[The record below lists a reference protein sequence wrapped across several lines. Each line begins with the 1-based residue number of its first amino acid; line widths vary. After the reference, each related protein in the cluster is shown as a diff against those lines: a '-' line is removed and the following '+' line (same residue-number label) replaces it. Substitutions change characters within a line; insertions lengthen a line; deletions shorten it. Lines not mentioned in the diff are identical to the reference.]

1 MRSIAIIGAGQAG
14 LLVGHALCGKGY
26 EVSLFSDKT
35 PEDFLNRSR
44 PTGTA
49 ARFDMSLEWERE
61 LGLNHWDH
69 LAPKGEGVH
78 LTFVPGK
85 LGNVLLTLL
94 GRLTRPFL
102 AIDLRLQ
109 SARWME
115 DLEKIGGRVMI
126 EDVTIPRLEE
136 IAAAHDLTIVAAG
149 RGPVI
154 KLFPRDD
161 RRSTYAKPPRFLAM
175 VNVVGISMYREYC
188 PFLPVKF
195 NFFGRYGE
203 CFWVPWLH
211 KSGQQAWSCV
221 FEAKEGGPMDQF
233 RGLKTGAEALA
244 VAKKVTREMVPWDSD
259 WLQNAE
265 LADENSWLV
274 GSFVPEVRKVVGLLP
289 SGRPVI
295 SVGDTAHSLDPIGG
309 QGANNG
315 NKMAR
320 NLVNCILEHKDQS
333 FDASWM
339 DSTFERFWSRHRFID
354 MFNNTLLE
362 PLTDPGKEL
371 LIAQYGSSGDL
382 DDRRGCQSIA
392 NAFVENFNDPAY
404 ISEAFHD
411 MAKVRALIQKL
422 TGRHW
427 MWSAMRGRVKIAA
440 AQVRQGVGQAS
451 GHPGTEPL
459 PPGRRFWETKSEA
472 QGSGDKTN
480 ART

>member
-1 MRSIAIIGAGQAG
+1 MRNVAIIGAGQAG
-14 LLVGHALCGKGY
+14 LLVGHALRRHGY
-26 EVSLFSDKT
+26 EVILFSDKT
-35 PEDFLNRSR
+35 PEDFLNHSR
-44 PTGTA
+44 PTGSA

-61 LGLNHWDH
+61 LGLNHWDY

-85 LGNVLLTLL
+85 LGNVLLTLM

-109 SARWME
+109 SARWMR
-115 DLEKIGGRVMI
+115 DLEKIGGRLMI
-126 EDVTIPRLEE
+126 EDVTVARLEE
-136 IAAAHDLTIVAAG
+136 IASAHDLTIVAAG
-149 RGPVI
+149 RGPVH
-154 KLFPRDD
+154 KLFARDD
-161 RRSTYAKPPRFLAM
+161 SRSFYTKPPRLLAM
-175 VNVVGISMYREYC
+175 VNVVGIPMHLDYC

-203 CFWVPWLH
+203 CFWVPWFH
-211 KSGQQAWSCV
+211 KDGKQAWSCV

-233 RGLKTGAEALA
+233 RGCKTGEQALA
-244 VAKKVTREMVPWDSD
+244 IAKKVTREMVPWDAEWIQS
-259 WLQNAE
+259 AE
-265 LADENSWLV
+265 LADENAWLV

-289 SGRPVI
+289 SGRPVMA
-295 SVGDTAHSLDPIGG
+295 VGDTAHSLDPIGG

-320 NLVNCILEHKDQS
+320 NLVQCILERQDQP
-333 FDASWM
+333 FDVAWM
-339 DSTFERFWSRHRFID
+339 EGTFERFWSRHRFID

-371 LIAQYGSSGDL
+371 LIAQYGSSGEL
-382 DDRRGCQSIA
+382 DDARGCQAIA

-404 ISEAFHD
+404 IAEAFHD

-427 MWSAMRGRVKIAA
+427 MWSAIRGRVTIAG
-440 AQVRQGVGQAS
+440 AQVRQALGLPS

-459 PPGRRFWETKSEA
+459 PPGRRFWEKEA
-472 QGSGDKTN
+472 EMQDSVPREAGRS
-480 ART
+480 

>member
-1 MRSIAIIGAGQAG
+1 MRNVAIIGAGQAG
-14 LLVGHALCGKGY
+14 LLVAHALRRQGY
-26 EVSLFSDKT
+26 EVSLFSDKSA
-35 PEDFLNRSR
+35 EDFLQRSR

-85 LGNVLLTLL
+85 LGNVLLTLM

-109 SARWME
+109 SARWIE
-115 DLEKIGGRVMI
+115 DLEKIGGKVLI
-126 EDVTIPRLEE
+126 EEVTIPRLEE
-136 IAAAHDLTIVAAG
+136 VAAAHDLTLVAAG
-149 RGPVI
+149 RGPAV
-154 KLFPRDD
+154 KLFQRDNG
-161 RRSTYAKPPRFLAM
+161 RSFYTKPPRLLAM
-175 VNVVGISMYREYC
+175 VNVVGIPMHLEYC

-203 CFWVPWLH
+203 CFWVPWFH
-211 KSGQQAWSCV
+211 KDGKQAWSCV

-233 RGLKTGAEALA
+233 RGCKTGAQALEI
-244 VAKKVTREMVPWDSD
+244 AKKVTREMVPWDAEWIQS
-259 WLQNAE
+259 AE

-274 GSFVPEVRKVVGLLP
+274 GSYVPEVRKAVGILP

-295 SVGDTAHSLDPIGG
+295 AVGDTAHSLDPIGG

-320 NLVNCILEHKDQS
+320 NLVNCILERQDQS
-333 FDASWM
+333 FDAEWM
-339 DSTFERFWSRHRFID
+339 QGTFERFWARHRFID

-371 LIAQYGSSGDL
+371 LIAQYGSSGEL
-382 DDRRGCQSIA
+382 DDRRGCQAIA
-392 NAFVENFNDPAY
+392 DAFVENFDDPAH
-404 ISEAFHD
+404 ITEAFHD
-411 MAKVRALIQKL
+411 RAKVRALIQKL

-427 MWSAMRGRVKIAA
+427 LWSAIRGRVKIAG
-440 AQVRQGVGQAS
+440 AQVHQALGRPS
-451 GHPGTEPL
+451 GHPGTAPL
-459 PPGRRFWETKSEA
+459 PPGRRFWEKQVETQEPVPQAASR
-472 QGSGDKTN
+472 G
-480 ART
+480 

>member
-1 MRSIAIIGAGQAG
+1 MRKVAIVGAGQAG
-14 LLVGHALCGKGY
+14 LLIAHDLRRHGY
-26 EVSLFSDKT
+26 EVALFSDKT

-78 LTFVPGK
+78 LTFVPGA
-85 LGNVLLTLL
+85 LGNVLLTLM
-94 GRLTRPFL
+94 GRLSRPFL

-115 DLEKIGGRVMI
+115 DLEKIGGKITV
-126 EDVTIPRLEE
+126 EEVTIPRLEE
-136 IAAAHDLTIVAAG
+136 IAAANDLTIVAAG
-149 RGPVI
+149 RGPVV

-161 RRSTYAKPPRFLAM
+161 GRSTYKKPPRFLAM
-175 VNVVGISMYREYC
+175 INVVNVAMHMDYC

-203 CFWVPWLH
+203 CFWVPWYH
-211 KSGQQAWSCV
+211 KGGSQAWSCV
-221 FEAKEGGPMDQF
+221 FEAKEGSPMDQF
-233 RGLKTGAEALA
+233 RGAKSGEQALDI
-244 VAKKVTREMVPWDSD
+244 AKKVTREMVPWDAE
-259 WLQNAE
+259 WLKNAE
-265 LADENSWLV
+265 LADENAWLV
-274 GSFVPEVRKVVGLLP
+274 GSFVPEVRKVVGVLP

-320 NLVNCILEHKDQS
+320 NLVQCILERQDQP
-333 FDASWM
+333 FDVPWM
-339 DSTFERFWSRHRFID
+339 ESTFEKFWARHRFID

-371 LIAQYGSSGDL
+371 LIAQYGSSGEQ
-382 DDRRGCQSIA
+382 DDARGCQAIA

-404 ISEAFHD
+404 ITEAFHD
-411 MAKVRALIQKL
+411 MAKVRALIERL

-427 MWSAMRGRVKIAA
+427 MWSAIRGRVNIAG
-440 AQVRQGVGQAS
+440 AQVRQALGLRS
-451 GHPGTEPL
+451 RHPGTEPL
-459 PPGRRFWETKSEA
+459 PPGRRFWEKEA
-472 QGSGDKTN
+472 PATVPASH
-480 ART
+480 A